1 MENIF
6 SAARFFGFSYNVR
19 RVPSEIPRA
28 VLPYLELTYVIDG
41 EMTYFLDGEELHITA
56 GNAIVIPQ
64 GHVRYRPKHEEEVYY
79 SSFNIMMSEDIDTR
93 LCGVIKNAVRSDT
106 VIMLESADKVVR
118 SVTHNKQERLLSIFL
133 YLYHQ
138 ILDHSID
145 RENDHVKKIKKYALL
160 HITEEF
166 SLEDVAREVH
176 LVPQYVCTL
185 FKRETG
191 TTITEYVMNEKIELA
206 KRLIIM
212 RRGTLTKIAED
223 CGFTDYNYFSRIFRR
238 IVGMPPGEYKRSVAP

>member
-1 MENIF
+1 METIF
-6 SAARFFGFSYNVR
+6 SAARFFGFSYSVWL
-19 RVPSEIPRA
+19 VPAEIPRA

-41 EMTYFLDGEELHITA
+41 EMTYFLDGEELHLSS
-56 GNAIVIPQ
+56 GDAIVIPQ
-64 GHVRYRPKHEEEVYY
+64 GHVRYRPKHDKEVYY
-79 SSFNIMMSEDIDTR
+79 SSFNVMMESEIDTR

-118 SVTHNKQERLLSIFL
+118 SVTHNKQERILSLFF

-145 RENDHVKKIKKYALL
+145 RENDHVKRIKKYALH
-160 HITEEF
+160 HITDEF

-185 FKRETG
+185 FKKETG

-206 KRLIIM
+206 KRLIVM
-212 RRGTLTKIAED
+212 RRGTLAEIAEE
-223 CGFTDYNYFSRIFRR
+223 CGFSDYNYFSRIFKR